1 MFNSTTEIKINQ
13 NHQPDKLED
22 SDNQSLVE
30 SLAEESND
38 LITNT
43 KTNLTNQTIN
53 HLRATLK
60 GLHTRQLPAWDHN
73 KKKRDSIKDHL
84 HRAKELGRRM
94 QWSDK
99 ELAQEVMFSL
109 RGETGTIARH
119 FPEAIQN
126 NFKLL
131 EKELEKYFW
140 VPKPKSQM
148 MKEFNN
154 LSWNED
160 KQMLQQYGITL
171 RSKLSKIFKPNTEE
185 FNLKLRDRFIEG
197 IKESRPEFGR
207 SFEMLDL
214 DGKTDFMELATYAQS
229 KYDVYRNNT
238 EQIEEEQALLSREFS
253 NQEYKNEYTESKSY
267 DMHND
272 SRPYEH
278 NYYEDNFSG
287 LGFQNGFNDNT
298 EIFLDDG
305 NDYQELYDNE
315 LDIPYSHLHE
325 SAYQD
330 RKDDFEKQS
339 IDLYQN
345 NYSDV
350 QEDFEKEHPLYSP
363 NNDNNPFDNN
373 GDKINSL
380 NDEFDDW
387 CYQQTDFAEYEND
400 FKDNYYDR
408 YDNESEHKYYS
419 DDENFGN
426 ERKYQSEYDN
436 FNDRADSCQSI
447 DSSLISED
455 FYQGHELFQF
465 D

>member
-1 MFNSTTEIKINQ
+1 
-13 NHQPDKLED
+13 
-22 SDNQSLVE
+22 
-30 SLAEESND
+30 
-38 LITNT
+38 
-43 KTNLTNQTIN
+43 
-53 HLRATLK
+53 
-60 GLHTRQLPAWDHN
+60 
-73 KKKRDSIKDHL
+73 
-84 HRAKELGRRM
+84 
-94 QWSDK
+94 
-99 ELAQEVMFSL
+99 
-109 RGETGTIARH
+109 
-119 FPEAIQN
+119 
-126 NFKLL
+126 
-131 EKELEKYFW
+131 
-140 VPKPKSQM
+140 
-148 MKEFNN
+148 
-154 LSWNED
+154 
-160 KQMLQQYGITL
+160 
-171 RSKLSKIFKPNTEE
+171 
-185 FNLKLRDRFIEG
+185 
-197 IKESRPEFGR
+197 
-207 SFEMLDL
+207 
-214 DGKTDFMELATYAQS
+214 MELATYAQS

-253 NQEYKNEYTESKSY
+253 NQEYKNEYRKSKRY

-350 QEDFEKEHPLYSP
+350 QKDFEKEHPLYSP

-408 YDNESEHKYYS
+408 YDNESEHKYHS
-419 DDENFGN
+419 DDENLGN